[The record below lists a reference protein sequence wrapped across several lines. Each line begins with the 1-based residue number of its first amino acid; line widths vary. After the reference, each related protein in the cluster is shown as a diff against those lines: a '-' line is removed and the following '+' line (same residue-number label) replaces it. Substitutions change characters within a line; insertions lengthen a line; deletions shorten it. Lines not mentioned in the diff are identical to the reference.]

1 MEVIR
6 TREKVIKKLLEAV
19 LFLSWNNRL
28 GRVLI
33 QKKEITPT
41 PAKIMEVKCFLEKA
55 SYTIH
60 MKDRV
65 LLPMGSLS
73 KINSFLTD
81 IGFYFASVN
90 GGVEVITSQV
100 HGFPKMK
107 FLKLNGFRAEK
118 ALIYWF
124 RDLQV
129 NPTSIRNDLQ
139 EIKDIIK
146 TKKAGGG

>member
-33 QKKEITPT
+33 QKKEIIPT
-41 PAKIMEVKCFLEKA
+41 PAKITEVKYFLEKA

-60 MKDRV
+60 IKDRV

-73 KINSFLTD
+73 KTRSFLTD

-90 GGVEVITSQV
+90 EGVEVITSQV
-100 HGFPKMK
+100 NEFPQIR
-107 FLKLNGFRAEK
+107 FLKLNGFRSEK

-124 RDLQV
+124 RDLQMD
-129 NPTSIRNDLQ
+129 PTSIRDDLQ